1 MDDQLERSTQVG
13 ILLFEEV
20 DLLDVGGPYEVFLT
34 TSRLAQRRGDPPP
47 FEVFTMGLSR
57 TPVTAYGGLRLTPD
71 RLVDETEK
79 LDILV
84 VPGALAIERVSGN
97 PALISAIGDL
107 SDRAELTTS
116 VCTGAFLLST
126 AGLLESRPWTTHWQD
141 IDELAMRSGSTLGR
155 TGVHWVDDGDLV
167 TAGGLSSGIAMAL
180 HVVRRYC
187 GLEMAKLTARQIG
200 YSWDPTGRS

>member
-71 RLVDETEK
+71 RLVDNTEK
-79 LDILV
+79 LIATTTKKAKNLFESFIFMGTQIDHH
-84 VPGALAIERVSGN
+84 SGHY
-97 PALISAIGDL
+97 
-107 SDRAELTTS
+107 
-116 VCTGAFLLST
+116 F
-126 AGLLESRPWTTHWQD
+126 
-141 IDELAMRSGSTLGR
+141 
-155 TGVHWVDDGDLV
+155 
-167 TAGGLSSGIAMAL
+167 
-180 HVVRRYC
+180 
-187 GLEMAKLTARQIG
+187 
-200 YSWDPTGRS
+200 